1 MQFTRRFQVGAEL
14 GKGGFGLVNK
24 CSDLTGE
31 MGSQPLAVKT
41 IDKVAMYEECENA
54 GQLMERH
61 RALEREVK
69 ILGLLRDHP
78 NIVQVRWDGPGSGGG
93 LSWEEAGT
101 GELEEVESEKWK
113 GWGGVKKV
121 YNTKDR
127 FRVVM
132 ELCDGGTLKDHL
144 VKQME
149 AGTAARKKIKLGYSG
164 GLPEKEAVDVFRQLV
179 EAVQYCHAKSVVH
192 RDIKLE
198 NVLLALNQRFC
209 LDCDLQDI
217 EEKDEVPRLFTI
229 DSVGDAEKMAAGESS
244 RVGDESGRTEGGA
257 SEAGKEM
264 PAAAAVESLPR
275 SSTEEEIARPRQS
288 KCTCG
293 KVKVA
298 GPPPEGIPVT
308 MDTTPSQPSDSQP
321 KPTDDS
327 SASSAKPADTG
338 AGTSGGSEENFTSE
352 KEIIARWNELRAD
365 IQRLYSRIA
374 EHEQELAEHRL
385 VSAAIEGMDPSRR
398 CFRAVG
404 GVLVE
409 RRIGEV
415 VPAVARNAAA
425 LDAVVTRLAETL
437 AKKRQDLAALE
448 ARFNI
453 RVRPVDELSRGRAGA
468 EGGAGGSAG
477 GGAGGAESSKAAGSS
492 QGVLVGTSAAR

>member
-1 MQFTRRFQVGAEL
+1 MVPQSVAALEAFKKRIGGGGGAGGGGGGGGGGGRVVTVARRMRRLASWGSTPFSMQFTRRFQVGAEL
-14 GKGGFGLVNK
+14 GKGGFGLVHK

-78 NIVQVRWDGPGSGGG
+78 NIVQV
-93 LSWEEAGT
+93 
-101 GELEEVESEKWK
+101 
-113 GWGGVKKV
+113 KKV

-149 AGTAARKKIKLGYSG
+149 ASTAARKKLKLGYAG
-164 GLPEKEAVDVFRQLV
+164 GLPEKDAVDVFRQLV

-217 EEKDEVPRLFTI
+217 EQKDEVPRLFTI
-229 DSVGDAEKMAAGESS
+229 DSVGDAEEMAAGESA
-244 RVGDESGRTEGGA
+244 RVGDESIRTEGGA
-257 SEAGKEM
+257 SDAGKET
-264 PAAAAVESLPR
+264 PAAAAESLPR
-275 SSTEEEIARPRQS
+275 SSTEEEVPRPRQS

-293 KVKVA
+293 KVKIA

-308 MDTTPSQPSDSQP
+308 SSLFSELPFTIKLADFGLAVMVKEGQKLQGKCGTEGYMAPELVTGQKYTYSADVWSLGVVLHALLFGELPRYKQPQDVAKYGVPPPSKKKWTAVTEEGKDLYLAMLQINPEERIQSQDLLKHAWFEKKWDEDSE
-321 KPTDDS
+321 KDD
-327 SASSAKPADTG
+327 AVG
-338 AGTSGGSEENFTSE
+338 QGGGSLFC
-352 KEIIARWNELRAD
+352 
-365 IQRLYSRIA
+365 
-374 EHEQELAEHRL
+374 
-385 VSAAIEGMDPSRR
+385 
-398 CFRAVG
+398 CFG
-404 GVLVE
+404 G
-409 RRIGEV
+409 
-415 VPAVARNAAA
+415 
-425 LDAVVTRLAETL
+425 
-437 AKKRQDLAALE
+437 
-448 ARFNI
+448 
-453 RVRPVDELSRGRAGA
+453 
-468 EGGAGGSAG
+468 
-477 GGAGGAESSKAAGSS
+477 
-492 QGVLVGTSAAR
+492 